1 MMSVMRSSS
10 AIAPPTA
17 PTMIGINSS
26 GCVVGGRGVDVLDGR
41 RVGVVNGRRI
51 GVADGKVV
59 VLVDV
64 VDGRSVGIRN
74 GRPGDGRKSVGIR
87 RSGLIVGVGEVGP
100 GRKSVGIRRSG
111 LKV

>member
-26 GCVVGGRGVDVLDGR
+26 GCVVGGRGVDVGNGR
-41 RVGVVNGRRI
+41 GVDVGNGRR
-51 GVADGKVV
+51 
-59 VLVDV
+59 VDV

-74 GRPGDGRKSVGIR
+74 GRPVDSRKSVGIR
-87 RSGLIVGVGEVGP
+87 RSGLIVGVGEVGLTVGVEVGP
-100 GRKSVGIRRSG
+100 GH
-111 LKV
+111 